1 MRFPRPQRRSC
12 RATHPVCENAL
23 DAQTIITRPG
33 LSRPIEPDRLDA
45 IRCESIADYDE
56 HFCRVIRAC
65 RRGIPPSAIPLAWS
79 TIRGTRIH
87 VGGSQRH
94 ISLEEARL
102 TAVEQRI
109 EAELAPGRHAKLI
122 QLLPT
127 LVIQNP
133 ELNTLE
139 AANHNGVT
147 PGPASPPT
155 ATPPSRRP

>member
-1 MRFPRPQRRSC
+1 MSVARSDTY
-12 RATHPVCENAL
+12 R
-23 DAQTIITRPG
+23 
-33 LSRPIEPDRLDA
+33 
-45 IRCESIADYDE
+45 
-56 HFCRVIRAC
+56 
-65 RRGIPPSAIPLAWS
+65 
-79 TIRGTRIH
+79 
-87 VGGSQRH
+87 
-94 ISLEEARL
+94 LEEARL

-109 EAELAPGRHAKLI
+109 EAELALGRHAELI